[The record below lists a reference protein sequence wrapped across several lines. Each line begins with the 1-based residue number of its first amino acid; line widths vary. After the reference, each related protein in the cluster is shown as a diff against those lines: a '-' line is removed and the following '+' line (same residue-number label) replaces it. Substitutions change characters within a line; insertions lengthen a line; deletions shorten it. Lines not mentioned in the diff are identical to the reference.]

1 MARLHDLRFTF
12 TVVWRVSVY
21 IEDERGWTRQ
31 QILAII
37 DR

>member
-1 MARLHDLRFTF
+1 MARLHDLRFAF

>member
-31 QILAII
+31 QRLAII